1 MAKRR
6 YVAPARGA
14 VAPGVFD
21 HPVFAG
27 FAAHRAWLDGVAWP
41 SLDAL
46 NCALAADGAAER
58 VVAQDAALLSDG
70 EHYELRI
77 ARRGHIATRPDNWHD
92 LLNALVWI
100 EHPSLKRALNR
111 RQVAEIAQVGPA
123 QRSRAQCALTHFDE
137 GGAIV
142 VLRDAALLPLW
153 DAHDWHGLFWRE
165 RAAWFDGR
173 IDVIVFGHALLEHA
187 LTPGQLITAKCIA
200 VLDIAGASGRDELRV
215 DTRPRAMQRASL
227 AVAEA
232 TARGVVFVDPQE
244 LRPLPLSGIPGWH
257 AGTDDE
263 AFYRNAECFRPLR
276 PGRVYPAPRVL
287 QASDEDASDA

>member
-6 YVAPARGA
+6 YVAPARDA

-27 FAAHRAWLDGVAWP
+27 FAAHRAWLDGAAWP
-41 SLDAL
+41 PLDAL
-46 NCALAADGAAER
+46 NAALAHGAPER
-58 VVAQDAALLSDG
+58 FVAQDAALLSDG
-70 EHYELRI
+70 EHYETRI
-77 ARRGHIATRPDNWHD
+77 AHHARIATRAENWHD

-100 EHPSLKRALNR
+100 GHPVLKRALNR
-111 RQVAEIAQVGPA
+111 RQIAEIALVGPA

-165 RAAWFDGR
+165 RAAWLDGR
-173 IDVIVFGHALLEHA
+173 IDVIVFGHGLLEHA
-187 LTPGQLITAKCIA
+187 LTPGQLITAKCVA
-200 VLDIAGASGRDELRV
+200 VLDVAAGPGCSDDRMQAHS
-215 DTRPRAMQRASL
+215 RAAQRASI
-227 AVAEA
+227 AVADA
-232 TARGVVFVDPQE
+232 AARGAVFGDPQE

-257 AGTDDE
+257 PGTDDE
-263 AFYRNAECFRPLR
+263 TFYREAECFRPLR
-276 PGRVYPAPRVL
+276 PGRVYPSPWVL
-287 QASDEDASDA
+287 QASDAEGPTA